1 MIARATINKKKGA
14 FLSISVLLI
23 IPVRLPCVQ
32 YLWILD
38 AEFGGLKVE
47 EVKET
52 LDCLGQGAALGHRK
66 DRVKHGI
73 DVRLKDALWRER
85 EE

>member
-1 MIARATINKKKGA
+1 M
-14 FLSISVLLI
+14 LLI

-38 AEFGGLKVE
+38 AKFRGLKVE
-47 EVKET
+47 EVKEA
-52 LDCLGQGAALGHRK
+52 LDRLGQGATLGHSK

-73 DVRLKDALWRER
+73 DVWLKDALWRER
-85 EE
+85 ERERKE

>member
-1 MIARATINKKKGA
+1 M
-14 FLSISVLLI
+14 
-23 IPVRLPCVQ
+23 Q

-52 LDCLGQGAALGHRK
+52 LDCLGQGASLGHRK

-73 DVRLKDALWRER
+73 DIRLKDALWRER